1 MIQTTLVDVENGI
14 EHNFKYS
21 SPCLTSSKFGMVL
34 NPNVGFLRFF
44 FCHSFWTEQGYHYL
58 LHLSRFSSTRVYWN
72 HEYSM
77 SQNFWKNTIFL
88 TNKWFLNREPIWFFV
103 GISPSTVI
111 GKDSTKKAEKSTIVH
126 SVVILSQKLDFGQK
140 RFTDF
145 DISKTPEHGFFW
157 M

>member
-1 MIQTTLVDVENGI
+1 
-14 EHNFKYS
+14 
-21 SPCLTSSKFGMVL
+21 
-34 NPNVGFLRFF
+34 
-44 FCHSFWTEQGYHYL
+44 
-58 LHLSRFSSTRVYWN
+58 
-72 HEYSM
+72 M

-111 GKDSTKKAEKSTIVH
+111 GKDSTKKAEKSTIVQ
-126 SVVILSQKLDFGQK
+126 SVVIESRCWAN

>member
-1 MIQTTLVDVENGI
+1 MWRMGLNIILNIPLLVWLPQSLAWFWI
-14 EHNFKYS
+14 
-21 SPCLTSSKFGMVL
+21 PML
-34 NPNVGFLRFF
+34 GFYDF

>member
-1 MIQTTLVDVENGI
+1 
-14 EHNFKYS
+14 
-21 SPCLTSSKFGMVL
+21 
-34 NPNVGFLRFF
+34 
-44 FCHSFWTEQGYHYL
+44 
-58 LHLSRFSSTRVYWN
+58 
-72 HEYSM
+72 M